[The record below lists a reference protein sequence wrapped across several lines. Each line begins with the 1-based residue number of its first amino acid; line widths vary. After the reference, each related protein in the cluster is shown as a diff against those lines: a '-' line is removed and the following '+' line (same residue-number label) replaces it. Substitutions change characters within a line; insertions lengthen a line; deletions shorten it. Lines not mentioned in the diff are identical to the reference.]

1 MTSAYLNCKVCDFL
15 LFISLFYN
23 TKMEQEREEGEM
35 SDDNQML
42 VDDEETHAIDNN
54 ISSTLVC
61 R

>member
-1 MTSAYLNCKVCDFL
+1 M